1 MLIHPV
7 GRADVTPYRM
17 PRRFRTEIVYFMT
30 PGNGRDIP
38 NLPEGEYWIRLSD
51 ARRWLEDL
59 VVHVISPLDAEAV
72 AEIELSEDH
81 EGWLAWMVEHEIEHV
96 RIDMDGTS

>member
-1 MLIHPV
+1 
-7 GRADVTPYRM
+7 
-17 PRRFRTEIVYFMT
+17 
-30 PGNGRDIP
+30 
-38 NLPEGEYWIRLSD
+38 
-51 ARRWLEDL
+51 
-59 VVHVISPLDAEAV
+59 V